1 MRWRYLVPMTEKRN
15 IRHNPVLF
23 GIVLAV
29 MLTIVIFCAVFLQN
43 APGPDQNNPALEP
56 KQTLEDIEAQFE
68 PLRQQYMQQRGK
80 IDLDKLITQAKAI
93 AEKHPEFAPG
103 QLFVG
108 QLYFDKGDLT
118 NAQSYIDKSLKLDPD
133 QGPVHL
139 LAGNIALMQKDPKT
153 AADHLSL
160 AVKLEPSNAQYWLY
174 LGQSYFAQS
183 DWSQA
188 QECYEKAYELDSD
201 MILALNGKADCQVKQ
216 NQLAQAV
223 YTMQQAIDQ
232 TPLGKRKT
240 KVVYLRKQARLLSE
254 LGKPNEALVV
264 MGKLTDAEKAQ
275 LPIASEMAS
284 YWDQLGEPGK
294 AAEVYEQ
301 LLAKDLRNWDLAA
314 KAAQWR
320 IKAGDK
326 DKAQQHLLHIQL
338 INPDLPVI
346 KELEK
351 ELGDVD

>member
-1 MRWRYLVPMTEKRN
+1 MTEKRN
-15 IRHNPVLF
+15 IRHNPILF
-23 GIVLAV
+23 GIVLAIL
-29 MLTIVIFCAVFLQN
+29 LTIVTVCAVFLQN
-43 APGPDQNNPALEP
+43 APEPDQRMQSPVQR
-56 KQTLEDIEAQFE
+56 QTLEQIEAKFE

-80 IDLDKLITQAKAI
+80 IDLGKLITQAKEI

-108 QLYFDKGDLT
+108 QLYFDKGDLP
-118 NAQSYIDKSLKLDPD
+118 NAQAYIDQSLKLDPD

-174 LGQSYFAQS
+174 LGQSYFEQS
-183 DWSQA
+183 NWSEA
-188 QECYEKAYELDSD
+188 EECYEKAYALDSD

-216 NQLAQAV
+216 NQIAQAV

-232 TPLGKRKT
+232 TPLAKRKT

-264 MGKLTDAEKAQ
+264 LSKLTDAEKTQ
-275 LPIASEMAS
+275 LPIAAQMAS

-294 AAEVYEQ
+294 AAEIYEQ
-301 LLAKDLRNWDLAA
+301 LLANDLRNWDLAA

-320 IKAGDK
+320 IKAGHK

-338 INPDLPVI
+338 INPDLPII
-346 KELEK
+346 KSLQTSLEQLP
-351 ELGDVD
+351 E